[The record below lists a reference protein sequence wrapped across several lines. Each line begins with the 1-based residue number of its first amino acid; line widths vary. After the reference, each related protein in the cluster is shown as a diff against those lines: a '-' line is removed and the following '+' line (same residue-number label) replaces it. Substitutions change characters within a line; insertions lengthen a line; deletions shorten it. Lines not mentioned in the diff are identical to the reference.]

1 LAGRSKGEPGS
12 PENSGLREADC
23 RVLGSA
29 EPLST
34 KAKAHV
40 GDARLDHCSAELLGV
55 VEGGM
60 SRRDDNESLEP
71 LVVGL
76 GRSNRHSGDV
86 AYNLPGRE
94 VAAWRRV
101 GRMGPIKHGG
111 PGEQKPGRSEGPW
124 GRAAKSARTEVLK
137 RAASP
142 GTVRGFRRSK
152 RRARR
157 TRANRLT

>member
-1 LAGRSKGEPGS
+1 LTGCSKSEPGS

-40 GDARLDHCSAELLGV
+40 GVARLDHCGDELLGV

-60 SRRDDNESLEP
+60 SRRDVNESLEP

-76 GRSNRHSGDV
+76 GWSDRH
-86 AYNLPGRE
+86 RE
-94 VAAWRRV
+94 TWH
-101 GRMGPIKHGG
+101 I
-111 PGEQKPGRSEGPW
+111 
-124 GRAAKSARTEVLK
+124 TC
-137 RAASP
+137 
-142 GTVRGFRRSK
+142 
-152 RRARR
+152 
-157 TRANRLT
+157 

>member
-1 LAGRSKGEPGS
+1 LTGCSKSERGS

-29 EPLST
+29 EPLSA

-40 GDARLDHCSAELLGV
+40 GVARLDHCGAELPGV

-76 GRSNRHSGDV
+76 GRLNRYSGGV

-94 VAAWRRV
+94 VVA
-101 GRMGPIKHGG
+101 
-111 PGEQKPGRSEGPW
+111 
-124 GRAAKSARTEVLK
+124 
-137 RAASP
+137 
-142 GTVRGFRRSK
+142 
-152 RRARR
+152 
-157 TRANRLT
+157 